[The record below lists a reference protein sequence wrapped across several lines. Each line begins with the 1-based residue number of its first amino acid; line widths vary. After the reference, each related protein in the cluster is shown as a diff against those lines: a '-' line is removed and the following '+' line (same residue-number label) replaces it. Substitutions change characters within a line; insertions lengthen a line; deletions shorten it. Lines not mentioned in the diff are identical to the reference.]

1 MELNEKRS
9 DAMSL
14 TENDEHL
21 IEKLKNYE
29 RRWIYFRL
37 VYLAIGIVI
46 FIGEF
51 SAYSFHSE
59 YAMALIALSISH
71 AVINWRGNP
80 YHLLLLKV
88 LSQRDSEQKE
98 VVID

>member
-1 MELNEKRS
+1 
-9 DAMSL
+9 MSL
-14 TENDEHL
+14 TKNDEHL
-21 IEKLKNYE
+21 VEKLKNYE
-29 RRWIYFRL
+29 RRWTYFRW

-51 SAYSFHSE
+51 TAYSFHSE

-88 LSQRDSEQKE
+88 LNQEGSEQKG
-98 VVID
+98 VIID